1 MKSKKQF
8 VDMFFALDSQGI
20 NGLFPYL
27 NDDVRF
33 RFSSYP
39 EVTGHQAIKSLW
51 EGMSTSV
58 TKLEHRLDETFIHEN
73 VISCYGLVTYHLQN
87 GQQTSVPFAN
97 RFVIKNDKISEY
109 HIYVDASAVLGAAP
123 NA

>member
-1 MKSKKQF
+1 MKPKKHF
-8 VDMFFALDSQGI
+8 VDMFSALDSQGI
-20 NGLFPYL
+20 HGLFPYL

-39 EVTGHQAIKSLW
+39 EVTGHHAIKALW
-51 EGMSTSV
+51 EGMSTSG
-58 TKLEHRLDETFIHEN
+58 TKLQHRLDETFIHDN

-87 GQQTSVPFAN
+87 GQQISAPFAN
-97 RFVIKNDKISEY
+97 RLLIDNGKISEY

-123 NA
+123 GA